1 MKVELE
7 LGSNLRMAIDEII
20 KGCCK
25 GGGIYHG
32 QIGSQIREAFGIDFS
47 KLFKENISILEDI
60 SSKKVTLTIEK
71 EQ

>member
-47 KLFKENISILEDI
+47 KLFKENVDVMENISC
-60 SSKKVTLTIEK
+60 KKITLIVEK
-71 EQ
+71 E